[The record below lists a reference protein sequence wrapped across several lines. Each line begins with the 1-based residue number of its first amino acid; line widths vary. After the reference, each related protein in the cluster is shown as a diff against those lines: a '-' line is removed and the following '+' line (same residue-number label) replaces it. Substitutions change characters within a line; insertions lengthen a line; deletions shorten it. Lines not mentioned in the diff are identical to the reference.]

1 LATSGRRLVENLAQH
16 AMAASSHRCASA
28 PSAALSCCHSASDT
42 VVFFQLAVQSG
53 DSNGFSPCAQR
64 FISDS
69 P

>member
-1 LATSGRRLVENLAQH
+1 
-16 AMAASSHRCASA
+16 MAASSHRCASA

-42 VVFFQLAVQSG
+42 VVFFQLAVQSA